1 MKKTIIKVLIGVAI
15 FIAIIVAIVL
25 YVIGTS
31 KKFVCTG
38 DQGSITLY
46 YKDGKITGY
55 KGNGYSYDL
64 DEQQEI
70 AERIGID
77 TYLEE
82 FNSWFLA
89 NSTNGKCE
97 KK

>member
-1 MKKTIIKVLIGVAI
+1 MDKIAKRVLIGIV
-15 FIAIIVAIVL
+15 IAVVLIVL
-25 YVIGTS
+25 LVVFTLKSSDKYVCKS
-31 KKFVCTG
+31 
-38 DQGSITLY
+38 DEGSITIY

-55 KGNGYSYDL
+55 TGKGYTYDL
-64 DEQQEI
+64 DEQQDI

-82 FNSWFLA
+82 FNTWFVT